1 VFACPRDQRPLHR
14 RTGPQGVY
22 WFCPTCNGRA
32 VGVELLRRTVAQAA
46 VDQIWNAAR
55 EQRVAG
61 GRPCPSCHD
70 LMHEVSSGPSGPAVD
85 VCRVCRFVWFDPT
98 EYDQIAPEVL
108 PAAERATPD
117 RATEILA
124 TAQAEAIA
132 KRSER
137 DFGAEAPRELWKY
150 LPALLGLPVE
160 YEQSVFHSVPWL
172 TWAIIAFI
180 CAFSIRAFASIEAA
194 VIQFGLIPAQY
205 ARYFGLTFL
214 TSFLLHG
221 SFGHLAGNMYFLYV
235 FGDNVEDFLGKARY
249 VGLILI
255 AAVLG
260 DVAHIAMDP
269 RSNVP
274 LIGASG
280 GISGVIAFYALKF
293 PKTKMGVLFRL
304 WLIPIRWFR
313 IPAYAFVGFWILL
326 QFLGVYLELV
336 GASSVSAL
344 AHLGGAATGLAFWLM
359 YRHLS

>member
-1 VFACPRDQRPLHR
+1 
-14 RTGPQGVY
+14 
-22 WFCPTCNGRA
+22 
-32 VGVELLRRTVAQAA
+32 VGVDLLRRTVAQAA
-46 VDQIWNAAR
+46 VDQIWHAAR
-55 EQRVAG
+55 EQRVAA

-98 EYDQIAPEVL
+98 EYEQISPEVL
-108 PAAERATPD
+108 PAGEQAMPD

-194 VIQFGLIPAQY
+194 VMQFGLIPAQY

-344 AHLGGAATGLAFWLM
+344 AHLGGAATGLAFWIA